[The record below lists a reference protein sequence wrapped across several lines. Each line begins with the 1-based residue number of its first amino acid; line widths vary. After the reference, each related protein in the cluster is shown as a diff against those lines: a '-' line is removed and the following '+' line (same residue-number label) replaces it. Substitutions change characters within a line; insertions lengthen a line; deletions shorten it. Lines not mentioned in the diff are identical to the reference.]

1 MIDPPS
7 RIFLPAETL
16 TTPTLT
22 VLPALWRDR
31 AGTNITAGLVA
42 VLFGAGGVAIYA
54 APSLVALMVAAV
66 ATDVAAP
73 DFQRPRI
80 TKKVPS
86 QIIGLLGG
94 TLMYYLFTVMG
105 MGAGLRATIG
115 EVPFLIPDGRYF
127 GGIIAV
133 TSLQGFG
140 EMALLD
146 REVRSATVL
155 ADDELVCLSLSRSQF
170 DALALEH
177 PGLALKLLANLGRE
191 LSQRIR
197 LLNQRL
203 VSQ

>member
-1 MIDPPS
+1 MNS
-7 RIFLPAETL
+7 L
-16 TTPTLT
+16 
-22 VLPALWRDR
+22 ALDHPW
-31 AGTNITAGLVA
+31 LV
-42 VLFGAGGVAIYA
+42 
-54 APSLVALMVAAV
+54 
-66 ATDVAAP
+66 
-73 DFQRPRI
+73 
-80 TKKVPS
+80 
-86 QIIGLLGG
+86 LLG
-94 TLMYYLFTVMG
+94 
-105 MGAGLRATIG
+105 
-115 EVPFLIPDGRYF
+115 YF

-197 LLNQRL
+197 LLNQSL